1 MELTDKY
8 FHSVHSYDIP
18 YDDTLENIEMRLE
31 KLSRILESG
40 AILCKENIVSR
51 YGSGNFHSNTSINGE
66 LFVSISRYQDSGTAY
81 DKQYKE
87 ECAPEYFEDAFL
99 DFVLQQFSI
108 ILDSS
113 IEKDL
118 KLYEGGIYL
127 ERQILREIPLKYMV
141 GISVFDGG
149 ELYPF
154 FHSVAEEKFPLFYQN
169 GFSCYELFSILDLLE
184 QHHYSVPVVSI
195 LDGNSYQDNIQYKK
209 FITSNREK
217 EVSYRY

>member
-1 MELTDKY
+1 MELHDKY
-8 FHSVHSYDIP
+8 FHSIHSYGIS
-18 YDDTLENIEMRLE
+18 YDDTLGNIKMRLE

-40 AILCKENIVSR
+40 AILCKEKIVSR
-51 YGSGNFHSNTSINGE
+51 YGSGNFHSNASINGN
-66 LFVSISRYQDSGTAY
+66 LFVSISRYQNSETNY

-87 ECAPEYFEDAFL
+87 ECDSSYFEDAFQ

-108 ILDSS
+108 VLDSS

-127 ERQILREIPLKYMV
+127 ERQIPREIPLKYMV

-154 FHSVAEEKFPLFYQN
+154 FHPVEEEKFPWFYQN
-169 GFSCYELFSILDLLE
+169 GSSCYELSSIIDLLE
-184 QHHYSVPVVSI
+184 EYHYSVPVVSI
-195 LDGNSYQDNIQYKK
+195 LDGNLYHDNVQYRK
-209 FITSNREK
+209 FINK
-217 EVSYRY
+217 HN